1 MIEIITLIFLCK
13 RMGILAKQKGLNPRI
28 WWFNTIGAW
37 IVAEMIGVFLGLALF
52 GQDNLPGLMALA
64 LVSAFGGY
72 LIVKAIL
79 EKKPDSLE
87 DDIEKIGVD
96 DLRPPKK

>member
-1 MIEIITLIFLCK
+1 MIEIVALFILCRK
-13 RMGILAKQKGLNPRI
+13 NGNLAKQKGLPHRR
-28 WWFNTIGAW
+28 WWLNTIAAW
-37 IVAEMIGVFLGLALF
+37 IIGEMVGVFLGLALF
-52 GQDNLPGLMALA
+52 GQGNLPGLMALA

-72 LIVKAIL
+72 LLIRSIL

-87 DDIEKIGVD
+87 DDINKVGID

>member
-1 MIEIITLIFLCK
+1 MIEIIALFFLCRK
-13 RMGILAKQKGLNPRI
+13 NGNLAKQKGLNHRV
-28 WWFNTIGAW
+28 WWLNTICAW

-52 GQDNLPGLMALA
+52 GQDNIPGLMALA

-72 LIVKAIL
+72 LLVKAIL
-79 EKKPDSLE
+79 EKKPDSLG
-87 DDIEKIGVD
+87 DDIEKIGID